1 MVAVIVCKRKLFS
14 DAQRG
19 ASMTE
24 VLMALAIVALAT
36 PFLYN
41 QISDTNNTL
50 RDIAMANKII
60 ALRGDV
66 LNFVRLNQNSWPD
79 TAQIK
84 LSDSELDQISE
95 MPVAGFIDKYPARG
109 AIMIDIYLSFDF
121 DQSDLRTAQIARHIG
136 SDAAVVGSDGVAYGT
151 SWAVAAPDFQP
162 GDLIYKISRD
172 LNGEDKTKYLH
183 RTASGEE
190 NLNVMIRDL
199 NMNNNQVYNVAG
211 VLADS
216 AQIQNAAARFIET
229 PGIDASALYFSS
241 GANLDG
247 TNAAIGSLRVTG
259 DISGFR
265 NIYADKLNGNT
276 YTTSGQIIT
285 DRATIV
291 NSVNVGNNF
300 VLKSDAL
307 RTISAFTGITAH
319 SVNTS
324 YLSTEEI
331 VFYDNFGLT
340 ISGELLMST
349 TAPIK
354 IGDWTFPSL
363 TPPRFTELYLDRATV
378 PSAPNAAEFS
388 VIMSDDWRSA
398 MPVDVQQ

>member
-19 ASMTE
+19 TSMTE

-109 AIMIDIYLSFDF
+109 AIMTDIYLSFDF

>member
-1 MVAVIVCKRKLFS
+1 MIVCKRKLFS

-19 ASMTE
+19 TSMTE

-109 AIMIDIYLSFDF
+109 AIMTDIYLSFDF